1 MNLQLKRISALVIVL
16 ALLALALP
24 AQISAQST
32 GSSQVRFVH
41 AVPGAPAVDIFV
53 DSALAASKLSYGEA
67 TRFLLVTAGQHA
79 LKVIASDTAASLF
92 QGSVNANPDMAQ
104 TVAIEGTDTAVE
116 TAVYEDE
123 LSPVKA
129 GNIRFT
135 AIHAIKDAPSV
146 DVLQVDGQTVTP
158 LIQGL
163 TYGHPYG
170 TVDIPASAADIVIVP
185 SGADISSA
193 VLKAEKVPMVAGTYN
208 TIVALGTLKGSVK
221 PSALLLSAAT
231 HAENAAASA
240 LVRLVQASPDSAAV
254 DVYIGTTLVAPGLAY
269 GAVTPHI
276 ALPAG
281 AANVAVRVAKSA
293 PDSSPLV
300 TADLSLEA
308 GKALTVVVAGPAS
321 ALSLVSSPDNIS
333 ALDKGKARLH
343 LINATG
349 AGKASASLLDG
360 TVLASADPAGQEV
373 AASVVDLFVNVDTP
387 VISLNVKMS
396 LSGGVLYDLIV
407 AGDAKAGELI
417 VGATGLSEQPG
428 SVPSPAVVAVQPTPM
443 ATAEVQPTVAAQP
456 TVAVEPTVAVQ
467 PTLVPTLAPPPPADN
482 PTATPVSIP
491 TSSPDLVAVAPT
503 EVPAVEQPTEAPI
516 RPTPFGKTGIAGKVD
531 TDPGVNLKL
540 REYPSTDARTLAL
553 VPTDTIL
560 EIDGVRGPA
569 TVEGKATPVA
579 TATLSAEGVVIDDV
593 WVFAT
598 WAQPDGGAITGWTKA
613 QYLVLTDP
621 RGKRITKVADM
632 LAFPQI
638 PANRYGSIDSSSAT
652 PIPPDTN
659 RIVGTVN
666 VDVGVNLQLRR
677 TPGIDG
683 ESLTLL
689 PAGTE
694 LSVLE
699 KTAVKSQGGLVGEPE
714 STIWLW
720 TRYDTDSGYINGWVN
735 SQFIVLTQHNR
746 PYDIKELPE
755 AAEIHRGGV
764 QGNVTV
770 ATPPPA
776 PGIVATVD
784 KVDPG
789 TNLHLRR
796 TPEAA
801 AESLVLIPQGS
812 QLPILGRNG
821 NGLWLKVTYNGTE
834 GWISSQYVTITR
846 NGKAFKVVDLTNLT
860 TEPDTAGVPTQ
871 ATPKP

>member
-1 MNLQLKRISALVIVL
+1 
-16 ALLALALP
+16 
-24 AQISAQST
+24 
-32 GSSQVRFVH
+32 
-41 AVPGAPAVDIFV
+41 
-53 DSALAASKLSYGEA
+53 
-67 TRFLLVTAGQHA
+67 
-79 LKVIASDTAASLF
+79 
-92 QGSVNANPDMAQ
+92 
-104 TVAIEGTDTAVE
+104 VE

-163 TYGHPYG
+163 TYGRPYG
-170 TVDIPASAADIVIVP
+170 TVDIPANAADIVIVP
-185 SGADISSA
+185 SGTDINSA

-208 TIVALGTLKGSVK
+208 TIVALGTLKGTVK

-231 HAENAAASA
+231 HAEDAAASA
-240 LVRLVQASPDSAAV
+240 LVRLVQASPDSAAL

-281 AANVAVRVAKSA
+281 ATSVTVRVAKSA
-293 PDSSPLV
+293 PDSASLAP
-300 TADLSLEA
+300 TADLKLEA
-308 GKALTVVVAGPAS
+308 GKAFTVVVAGPAS
-321 ALSLVSSPDNIS
+321 GLSVITSEDNIA

-349 AGKASASLLDG
+349 AGTASASFMDG
-360 TVLASADPAGQEV
+360 TILASADPAGQEV
-373 AASVVDLFVNVDTP
+373 AASVADLFINVDNP

-407 AGDAKAGELI
+407 AGDAKAGQLI

-428 SVPSPAVVAVQPTPM
+428 SVPSPAVI
-443 ATAEVQPTVAAQP
+443 AAQP
-456 TVAVEPTVAVQ
+456 TPTVPAVVQPTAAVPPTVEVQPTVAVQ
-467 PTLVPTLAPPPPADN
+467 PTLAPTLAPPPPADN
-482 PTATPVSIP
+482 PTATPIALP
-491 TSSPDLVAVAPT
+491 TSSPDLVTVAPT
-503 EVPAVEQPTEAPI
+503 EAPVVEQPTEAPI

-579 TATLSAEGVVIDDV
+579 TATLSAEGLVIDDI

-632 LAFPQI
+632 VAFPQI

-652 PIPPDTN
+652 PVPPDTN

-694 LSVLE
+694 LTVLE
-699 KTAVKSQGGLVGEPE
+699 KTAVKSQGGLVGEPQ

-720 TRYDTDSGYINGWVN
+720 ARYTTDSGYINGWVN

-764 QGNVTV
+764 EGNVTV
-770 ATPPPA
+770 STPPPA

-801 AESLVLIPQGS
+801 AESLVLIPQGA
-812 QLPILGRNG
+812 QLPISGRNG

-834 GWISSQYVTITR
+834 GWINSQYVTITR
-846 NGKAFKVVDLTNLT
+846 NGKAFKVADLTNLT
-860 TEPDTAGVPTQ
+860 TESDTAGTQ
-871 ATPKP
+871 ASPTPKP